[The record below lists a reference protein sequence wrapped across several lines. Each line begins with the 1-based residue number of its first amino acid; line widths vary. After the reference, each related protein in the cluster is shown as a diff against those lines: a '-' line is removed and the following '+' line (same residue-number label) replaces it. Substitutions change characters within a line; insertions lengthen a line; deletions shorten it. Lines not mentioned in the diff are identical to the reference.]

1 MRRGYYLFRTLRKEQ
16 NVMKV
21 TLIGKSKE
29 IQTAT
34 SKKTQTP
41 YTACDV
47 VLTYEVKFIE
57 GLFSKSF
64 RIFSPDQNWLDSLVI
79 GNEYEAVFD
88 MRGNLTDLL

>member
-1 MRRGYYLFRTLRKEQ
+1 MRRGFVLFRPLRKEYKA
-16 NVMKV
+16 MKV

-47 VLTYEVKFIE
+47 VLTYEVKFID

>member
-1 MRRGYYLFRTLRKEQ
+1 
-16 NVMKV
+16 MKV

-64 RIFSPDQNWLDSLVI
+64 RIFSPDQNWLDGLVI

>member
-1 MRRGYYLFRTLRKEQ
+1 
-16 NVMKV
+16 MKV

-47 VLTYEVKFIE
+47 VLTYEVKFID
-57 GLFSKSF
+57 GLFSKCF
-64 RIFSPDQNWLDSLVI
+64 RIFSPDQNWLDNLVI

>member
-1 MRRGYYLFRTLRKEQ
+1 
-16 NVMKV
+16 MKV